1 MSTEIKKDPV
11 PVTEAAAP
19 APIFMPETPEQLKVF
34 VASIVTDLL
43 NIPENATHFA
53 RVTLGG
59 ALRALNNEAQH
70 KAQLAMRP
78 VLTRTPYAGCLR
90 AVITA
95 NAEASDEPLT
105 VDITVRAE
113 GSEEWVDSK
122 LPAAALESIAKLV
135 LSQATVPGDV
145 WYITTNQAVDKQL
158 DLAAEALLNQAQ
170 ADAAPV

>member
-1 MSTEIKKDPV
+1 MSTEIK
-11 PVTEAAAP
+11 EAAVEAP
-19 APIFMPETPEQLKVF
+19 QAIMMPETPEHLKVF
-34 VASIVTDLL
+34 VAATLTDLL

-53 RVTLGG
+53 RVVLSAG
-59 ALRALNNEAQH
+59 LKALNNEAQH

-95 NAEASDEPLT
+95 NEVASDEPLT
-105 VDITVRAE
+105 VDITIREV

-122 LPAAALESIAKLV
+122 IPAHALQELAKLV

-145 WYITTNQAVDKQL
+145 WYITTNQAVDQQL
-158 DLAAEALLNQAQ
+158 DKAAEALLNQAQ
-170 ADAAPV
+170 ADADPV

>member
-1 MSTEIKKDPV
+1 MSTEIKEAAV
-11 PVTEAAAP
+11 EAAAP
-19 APIFMPETPEQLKVF
+19 QAIMMPETPEQLKVF
-34 VASIVTDLL
+34 VAAAVTDLL

-53 RVTLGG
+53 RVVLSG

-78 VLTRTPYAGCLR
+78 VLTRTPYPGCLR

-105 VDITVRAE
+105 VDITIREVR
-113 GSEEWVDSK
+113 SEEWTDSK
-122 LPAAALESIAKLV
+122 ASPVVLQELAKLV

-158 DLAAEALLNQAQ
+158 DAAAEALLNQAQ
-170 ADAAPV
+170 ADAEPV